1 MSVLG
6 VRFPS
11 PPLKNKRMQKK
22 LSEMSEEEFRKF
34 ADQQKEEAKQRRREA
49 HEKLWNN
56 LPKFEA
62 IHQIPQLP
70 QVEDP
75 EVWKN
80 FYVVKLIE
88 AGAIPKSL
96 LKDRE
101 YYIGDHRRAQVAQW
115 RADQNKF
122 VYMRSKFNQVFED
135 DCNHFEDDDGFSLFV
150 PIAVATKEQF
160 EQNQI

>member
-1 MSVLG
+1 ME
-6 VRFPS
+6 
-11 PPLKNKRMQKK
+11 KK
-22 LSEMSEEEFRKF
+22 LSEMSKEEFLEF
-34 ADQQKEEAKQRRREA
+34 AEKQKEETKKLKREA
-49 HEKLWNN
+49 HEKLWTN

-62 IHQIPQLP
+62 IHQVPQLP

-96 LKDRE
+96 LKDQE

-115 RADQNKF
+115 RAEKNKF
-122 VYMRSKFNQVFED
+122 VYMRSKFNNVFED
-135 DCNHFEDDDGFSLFV
+135 ECNHFEDDNGFSLFV
-150 PIAVATKEQF
+150 PIAIATREQF
-160 EQNQI
+160 EKNDATGSVPNDGKGAGLLSL